1 MKAIAAIPATL
12 LLLVACQGGT
22 EQDQVPSTETTV
34 PPAPAEWVG
43 LYADTLPCADCPG
56 IYTMLELRYDSTY
69 VLREEYLER
78 DSIPDGTIGTWTTD
92 GNKLVLRTLGE
103 PMYWSREGDG
113 LRRLDME
120 GNPIESPLNYTIK
133 PYDFF
138 PGIPLRLRGG
148 YVYFADSHRFT
159 PCGAGFSYPV
169 AMDEAGTEGAGLEL
183 ERTYMKL
190 VKDAPEPL
198 YVEVVATFRT
208 GPAMEGEGDDEYLHI
223 DRLEGIM
230 ELQGCR

>member
-56 IYTMLELRYDSTY
+56 IYTMLELRHDSTY

-78 DSIPDGTIGTWTTD
+78 DSIPYGTIGKWSVKD
-92 GNKLVLRTLGE
+92 GKLALRTFDT
-103 PMYWSREGDG
+103 PMYWSWDGEG
-113 LRRLDME
+113 LRRLDAD
-120 GNPIESPLNYTIK
+120 GKPIDSPLNYTLR

-138 PGIPLRLRGG
+138 PGIPLRLTGG
-148 YVYFADSHRFT
+148 YVYFADSHNFT
-159 PCGAGFSYPV
+159 PCGAGFAYPV
-169 AMDEAGTEGAGLEL
+169 AMDAAGTEGAGLEL
-183 ERTYMKL
+183 ERTYMKQ
-190 VKDAPEPL
+190 VKDAPQPL
-198 YVEVVATFRT
+198 YVQVVATFQT
-208 GPAMEGEGDDEYLHI
+208 GPAMEGDGSDEYLHI
-223 DRLEGIM
+223 EKLEGVL
-230 ELQGCR
+230 ELQECR